1 MCGLVT
7 NALSISNLCLIYL
20 LKNHMFRNILIHFLS
35 KIILFILGPSSHG
48 PPTAHSTHRPHPYVA
63 HHQPPMFPTDY
74 NPMMESPPNANALE
88 VQQHQILNLSQ
99 PNSLGLRP
107 VAPPGPSVSVPPS
120 HPLPASNFP
129 PDIATI
135 LNEPSDNQF
144 RASLR
149 DYPTHMAGAPAR
161 PSPGEHIAS
170 VGGTGSV
177 PSRENEPLH
186 VDDSRTGGGPVPMD
200 HSDKKDGD
208 DGRFM
213 TRTYNLLTASQGD
226 LGDMMD
232 EYSIYPE

>member
-1 MCGLVT
+1 
-7 NALSISNLCLIYL
+7 
-20 LKNHMFRNILIHFLS
+20 
-35 KIILFILGPSSHG
+35 
-48 PPTAHSTHRPHPYVA
+48 
-63 HHQPPMFPTDY
+63 
-74 NPMMESPPNANALE
+74 MMESPPNANALE

-99 PNSLGLRP
+99 QPNSLGLRT
-107 VAPPGPSVSVPPS
+107 VAPPGSVPPS
-120 HPLPASNFP
+120 HPIPTSNFP

-149 DYPTHMAGAPAR
+149 DYPTDMAGAPPR
-161 PSPGEHIAS
+161 PSPGDHIAP
-170 VGGTGSV
+170 VGGASTV

-186 VDDSRTGGGPVPMD
+186 VDDARTGGPGPMD